1 MWLRL
6 YTDILNNRKAQQLS
20 GEEFKAWINLLALA
34 KEHGGLIPPL
44 EDVAFR
50 LRTTEEE
57 ATRLVEVLVK
67 RGLLDTDGANTAP
80 HNWHIRQFESDN
92 STERVKRFR
101 NVTETLP
108 ESEADTETEPEQ
120 SRAETEASR
129 VKPRSVRAP
138 VLPDDEYLEAL
149 QKNPAYSM
157 LNVRHCY
164 QKMMAWCEVNGRQP
178 SRRRFIN
185 WLNKEDKP
193 MTAPVKK
200 QTGNANVGKSPD
212 LLLVT
217 SLQTAAEEAYMYDA
231 VEDLIAA
238 EDFVGLG
245 EMYDAILKRG
255 GAKAEWEIR
264 VVTYWELHRNE
275 PVAPEKVAQIQASIN
290 ALAKRTEVL

>member
-6 YTDILNNRKAQQLS
+6 YTDILNDPKVQRLS
-20 GEEFKAWINLLALA
+20 GDEFKGWINILALA

-108 ESEADTETEPEQ
+108 DTEAETEPDSEPEQIQ

-129 VKPRSVRAP
+129 GKPRSARSP
-138 VLPDDEYLEAL
+138 VLPDDAWLAEL

-157 LNVRHCY
+157 FDVPLLYLRMVEWCKQR
-164 QKMMAWCEVNGRQP
+164 QKQP

-185 WLNKEDKP
+185 WLNTQDKP
-193 MTAPVKK
+193 MTAAVKK
-200 QTGNANVGKSPD
+200 PTGNANVG
-212 LLLVT
+212 
-217 SLQTAAEEAYMYDA
+217 
-231 VEDLIAA
+231 
-238 EDFVGLG
+238 
-245 EMYDAILKRG
+245 
-255 GAKAEWEIR
+255 
-264 VVTYWELHRNE
+264 
-275 PVAPEKVAQIQASIN
+275 APTPTPPKPMTPE
-290 ALAKRTEVL
+290 

>member
-6 YTDILNNRKAQQLS
+6 YTDILNDVKVQRLS
-20 GEEFKAWINLLALA
+20 GDEFKAWINLLALA

-80 HNWHIRQFESDN
+80 HNWHVRQFESDN

-101 NVTETLP
+101 NVTETSP
-108 ESEADTETEPEQ
+108 DTEADTETEPEQ

-129 VKPRSVRAP
+129 AKPRSVRAAVP
-138 VLPDDEYLEAL
+138 ADDEFLDGL

-164 QKMMAWCEVNGRQP
+164 QRMVVWCETNSKQP

-185 WLNKEDKP
+185 WLNREDKP
-193 MTAPVKK
+193 MTAKVQK
-200 QTGNANVGKSPD
+200 QTGNANVGARTPSPPKPMTPED
-212 LLLVT
+212 EAFMAKYV
-217 SLQTAAEEAYMYDA
+217 EELITY
-231 VEDLIAA
+231 EDLIQ
-238 EDFVGLG
+238 LG
-245 EMYDAILKRG
+245 NEYDAIVARG
-255 GAKAEWEIR
+255 GAKAEWEIA
-264 VVTYWELHRNE
+264 VVAYYELHKDE
-275 PVAPEKVAQIQASIN
+275 PAGPERMAQLNASID
-290 ALAKRTEVL
+290 ALAHR

>member
-6 YTDILNNRKAQQLS
+6 YTDILNDVKVQRLS
-20 GEEFKAWINLLALA
+20 GDEFKAWINLLALA

-80 HNWHIRQFESDN
+80 HNWHVRQFESDN

-101 NVTETLP
+101 NVTETSP
-108 ESEADTETEPEQ
+108 ETEADTEPDSEPEQIQ

-129 VKPRSVRAP
+129 GKPRSARAP
-138 VLPDDEYLEAL
+138 VLPDEEYLDAL

-157 LNVRHCY
+157 LNVRLCY
-164 QKMMAWCEVNGRQP
+164 QRMLTWCENNYKQP

-185 WLNKEDKP
+185 WLNREDKP
-193 MTAPVKK
+193 MTAKVPK
-200 QTGNANVGKSPD
+200 QTGNAYVGKSPTPPAND
-212 LLLVT
+212 KFM
-217 SLQTAAEEAYMYDA
+217 AEA
-231 VEDLIAA
+231 VDDLIAA
-238 EDFVGLG
+238 EDFIGLG
-245 EMYDAILKRG
+245 EMYDAIVQRG
-255 GAKAEWEIR
+255 GAKAEWEIA
-264 VVTYWELHRNE
+264 VCAYWELHRNE
-275 PVAPEKVAQIQASIN
+275 PATPEQMASLNASIN
-290 ALAKRTEVL
+290 ALANR

>member
-6 YTDILNNRKAQQLS
+6 YTDILNDPKVQRLS
-20 GEEFKAWINLLALA
+20 GDEFKGWINILALA

-80 HNWHIRQFESDN
+80 HNWHVRQFESDN

-101 NVTETLP
+101 NVSETSPDTET
-108 ESEADTETEPEQ
+108 EAEPDTEPEQ
-120 SRAETEASR
+120 SRAEASR
-129 VKPRSVRAP
+129 GKPRSVRAP
-138 VLPDDEYLEAL
+138 VPADDEFLDGL

-164 QKMMAWCEVNGRQP
+164 QRMMVWCETNGKQP

-185 WLNKEDKP
+185 WLNREDKP
-193 MTAPVKK
+193 MTAKVQKP
-200 QTGNANVGKSPD
+200 TGNAYVGKAPAPLKAVQPAVDDSFM
-212 LLLVT
+212 
-217 SLQTAAEEAYMYDA
+217 AES
-231 VEDLIAA
+231 VEELIAA
-238 EDFVGLG
+238 EDIIGLG
-245 EMYDAILKRG
+245 ELYDAIIKRG

-264 VVTYWELHRNE
+264 VVAWYELRKNE
-275 PVAPEKVAQIQASIN
+275 RATPEQVAQLNASIN
-290 ALAKRTEVL
+290 ALVNR

>member
-6 YTDILNNRKAQQLS
+6 YTDILNDPKVQRLS
-20 GEEFKAWINLLALA
+20 GEDFKGWINILALA

-57 ATRLVEVLVK
+57 TTRLVETLVK
-67 RGLLDTDGANTAP
+67 RGLLDTDGVNTTP
-80 HNWHIRQFESDN
+80 HNWNGRQFESDS

-101 NVTETLP
+101 NVSETLP
-108 ESEADTETEPEQ
+108 ETEADTDTEPDTEQ
-120 SRAETEASR
+120 RPEASR
-129 VKPRSVRAP
+129 GKPRSVRAP
-138 VLPDDEYLEAL
+138 IPADDEFLDGL

-164 QKMMAWCEVNGRQP
+164 QRMMTWCQVNGKQP

-185 WLNKEDKP
+185 WLNREDKP

-200 QTGNANVGKSPD
+200 QTGNANVGKAPPAP
-212 LLLVT
+212 LALV
-217 SLQTAAEEAYMYDA
+217 ADPVPGADEYMAEYVD
-231 VEDLIAA
+231 DLIARN
-238 EDFVGLG
+238 DFAQIGH
-245 EMYDAILKRG
+245 EYDDIVERG

-264 VVTYWELHRNE
+264 CVAWYELHKNE
-275 PVAPEKVAQIQASIN
+275 PASPQQIAELNASIQV
-290 ALAKRTEVL
+290 LARKGK

>member
-6 YTDILNNRKAQQLS
+6 YTDILNDPKVQRLS
-20 GEEFKAWINLLALA
+20 GDEFKGWINILALA

-80 HNWHIRQFESDN
+80 HNWHVRQFESDN

-101 NVTETLP
+101 NVSETSPDTET
-108 ESEADTETEPEQ
+108 EAEPDTEPEQ
-120 SRAETEASR
+120 SRAEASR
-129 VKPRSVRAP
+129 GKPRSVRAP
-138 VLPDDEYLEAL
+138 VPADDEFLDGL

-164 QKMMAWCEVNGRQP
+164 QRMMVWCETNGKQP

-185 WLNKEDKP
+185 WLNREDKP
-193 MTAPVKK
+193 MTAKVSK
-200 QTGNANVGKSPD
+200 QTGNAYVGKSHPAPPPVKHATFD
-212 LLLVT
+212 D
-217 SLQTAAEEAYMYDA
+217 EEFMGAYID
-231 VEDLIAA
+231 DLIAA
-238 EDFVGLG
+238 EDIIGMG
-245 EMYDAILKRG
+245 EMYDIIIKRRG
-255 GAKAEWEIR
+255 SAKFEWEIR
-264 VVTYWELHRNE
+264 CVAWYELHKDE
-275 PVAPEKVAQIQASIN
+275 PVGPERMAQLNASID
-290 ALAKRTEVL
+290 ALAHR